1 MAVRPLCVE
10 PHPVLRALTRP
21 VEAFTRDLQ
30 RLVRD
35 LVETMG
41 ANDGIGL
48 AAPQIGS
55 DLQVFVANPSQERG
69 REIVVVNPSMET
81 AGGRVSIVE
90 GCLSLPEVWG
100 RVQRSARVR
109 LRGFD
114 AAGRPL
120 ALEAQGLLAIVLQ
133 HEFDHLQGRLFIDRL
148 SWLRR
153 RRALGKL
160 RAFRVRGSG
169 CGALA
174 QNPDPPTPNRR
185 APCG

>member
-1 MAVRPLCVE
+1 MAVRPLCIE
-10 PHPVLRALTRP
+10 PHPVLRALARP

-35 LVETMG
+35 LIETMF

-69 REIVVVNPSMET
+69 RELVVVNPSME
-81 AGGRVSIVE
+81 AVGGRTGIIE
-90 GCLSLPEVWG
+90 GCLSLPEVWD
-100 RVQRSARVR
+100 RVRRSARVR

-148 SWLRR
+148 SWLRK
-153 RRALGKL
+153 RRALSTL
-160 RAFRVRGSG
+160 RALHEKTRGALFKVRGSRLQ
-169 CGALA
+169 ARSS
-174 QNPDPPTPNRR
+174 P
-185 APCG
+185 

>member
-10 PHPVLRALTRP
+10 PHPVLRALARP

-35 LVETMG
+35 LIETMY
-41 ANDGIGL
+41 AHEGIGL
-48 AAPQIGS
+48 AAPQIGFE
-55 DLQVFVANPSQERG
+55 LQVFVANPSQERG
-69 REIVVVNPSMET
+69 RELVVVNPSMDS
-81 AGGRVSIVE
+81 AGGRVGIVE
-90 GCLSLPEVWG
+90 GCLSLPEVWD
-100 RVQRSARVR
+100 RVRRSARVR

-120 ALEAQGLLAIVLQ
+120 ALEAQGLLAVVLQ

-153 RRALGKL
+153 RRALAKL
-160 RAFRVRGSG
+160 KALGVPRPADHDSRGRGGRGSG
-169 CGALA
+169 S
-174 QNPDPPTPNRR
+174 
-185 APCG
+185 